1 VVNPGEALSRAS
13 GRLRGSYGA
22 PGREGGDRPNPRS
35 TAVLRP
41 WPRRWHDR
49 RLHGDDPV
57 GPGDAGKSSQGL
69 QQPGFAY
76 LLRGQSNGAIQ
87 DYDQAIRL
95 NPNDAVSYLG
105 SSRMASSKS

>member
-1 VVNPGEALSRAS
+1 MIQL
-13 GRLRGSYGA
+13 
-22 PGREGGDRPNPRS
+22 GRETPENL
-35 TAVLRP
+35 AK
-41 WPRRWHDR
+41 
-49 RLHGDDPV
+49 
-57 GPGDAGKSSQGL
+57 AFSSR
-69 QQPGFAY
+69 GFAY